1 MTGRVRPTD
10 RAAWERWAT
19 DEFGADQK
27 SVSLGTDTVLN
38 ALIAGY
44 DPIQAQDF
52 ARHAV
57 EAAHRGVGVGGVI
70 RGTFGFFV
78 HLLGIALRL
87 AGLLI
92 VLGIF
97 AVIGYLAY
105 LWATGYFPNAP
116 HF

>member
-1 MTGRVRPTD
+1 MTGRVRPSD

-19 DEFGADQK
+19 DEFGTDQK
-27 SVSLGTDTVLN
+27 SVSLGADTVLN

-52 ARHAV
+52 ARRAV
-57 EAAHRGVGVGGVI
+57 EASHRGGGVGGVV
-70 RGTFGFFV
+70 RGTLGIFV
-78 HLLGIALRL
+78 ALVGIALRL
-87 AGLLI
+87 AGLLLVI
-92 VLGIF
+92 GIF
-97 AVIGYLAY
+97 AVIAYLAY